1 MKTTFAAIATPDSG
15 TLVLGAVDG
24 SKLTATGADIDRN
37 TGGALKRA
45 MKAGRFTGKKGQL
58 LSILQPQGLKL
69 DRIVLVGLGK
79 PANLTALA
87 MRDIG
92 GKVIADLLGSGD
104 QTAAVAVDPIKG
116 AKATG
121 PALAAN
127 FAYGAA
133 LRNYRFDRYRT
144 KEKPED
150 KPRLKSLKVMTGTAA
165 AARTAFAGMTK
176 VADGVFTARDLVT
189 EPGNVI
195 YPKTLAAEAKKLT
208 KLGVKVEV
216 LGEARMKTLGMGALL
231 GVGHGSA
238 HESQLIVMQ
247 WNGAAASKKPV
258 AFVGKGVTFDTG
270 GISIKPAAGMEAMK
284 FDMGG
289 SAAVIGAMK
298 ALAGRKAKV
307 NVVGVI
313 GAVENMPSSSAQ
325 RPGDVVTSMSGQ
337 TIEVINTDAE
347 GRLVLA
353 DALWYTQK
361 RFKPQF
367 MVNLATLTGAIIT
380 SLGYEYAGL
389 FSNNDKLSERLTK
402 AGEAENEKVWRLP
415 THDNYDK
422 QIKSEIAD
430 MANVGGP
437 GAGSITA
444 AKFLERFV
452 NKVPWAHLDIA
463 AMVWPKEGT
472 DIHPKGASG
481 FGVRLL
487 DRLVA
492 DYYEGK

>member
-15 TLVLGAVDG
+15 TLVLGVVDG
-24 SKLTATGADIDRN
+24 NKLTVTGAEIDRK

-45 MKAGRFTGKKGQL
+45 LKTGRFTGKKGQL

-69 DRIVLVGLGK
+69 DRIVVVGLGK
-79 PANLTALA
+79 PADLTALV

-92 GKVIADLLGSGD
+92 GKVIANLFGAGD
-104 QTAAVAVDPIKG
+104 QTAAMVVDPIKG

-121 PALAAN
+121 PALAPN

-195 YPKTLAAEAKKLT
+195 YPKTLAAEARKLA

-216 LGEARMKTLGMGALL
+216 LGEARMKKLGMGALL
-231 GVGHGSA
+231 GVGQGSA
-238 HESQLIVMQ
+238 HESQLIIMQ

-270 GISIKPAAGMEAMK
+270 GISIKPAGGMEAMK

-313 GAVENMPSSSAQ
+313 GAVENMPSSTAQ

-367 MVNLATLTGAIIT
+367 MVNLATLTGAIIMA
-380 SLGYEYAGL
+380 LGYEYAGL
-389 FSNNDKLSERLTK
+389 FSNDDKLAERLTK
-402 AGEAENEKVWRLP
+402 AGEAENEKVWRMP

-422 QIKSEIAD
+422 KIKSEIAD

-463 AMVWPKEGT
+463 AMVWPKEGADVT
-472 DIHPKGASG
+472 PKGASG

-487 DRLVA
+487 DRLIA

>member
-1 MKTTFAAIATPDSG
+1 MKFTFTAIATPRGG
-15 TLVLGAVDG
+15 TLVLGATDG
-24 SKLTATGADIDRN
+24 NKLGTTGAAIDRE
-37 TGGALKRA
+37 TGGALRRA
-45 MKAGRFTGKKGQL
+45 LKAGRFTGKKGQL
-58 LSILQPQGLKL
+58 LSIVQPQDIGL

-79 PANLTALA
+79 PSELTALA
-87 MRDIG
+87 ARDIG
-92 GKVIADLLGSGD
+92 GKVIANLLSAGD
-104 QTAAVAVDPIKG
+104 QTAAVVIDPVKG
-116 AKATG
+116 AKGTG
-121 PALAAN
+121 PVLAAN
-127 FAYGAA
+127 FAYGAR
-133 LRNYRFDRYRT
+133 LRSYRFDRYRT
-144 KEKPED
+144 KTKPED
-150 KPRLKSLKVMTGTAA
+150 KPRLKSLTVMSGSAP
-165 AARTAFAGMTK
+165 AARKAFNAMAK

-195 YPKTLAAEAKKLT
+195 YPKTLAAEARKLT

-216 LGEARMKTLGMGALL
+216 FGEARMKKLGMGALL
-231 GVGHGSA
+231 GVGQGSA
-238 HESQLIVMQ
+238 RESQFIVMR
-247 WNGAAASKKPV
+247 WNGAAASKKPL

-270 GISIKPAAGMEAMK
+270 GISLKPGGGMEAMK

-289 SAAVIGAMK
+289 SAAVIGLMR
-298 ALAGRKAKV
+298 ALAGRKAKA
-307 NVVGVI
+307 NVVGVV

-353 DALWYTQK
+353 DALWYTQS

-367 MVNLATLTGAIIT
+367 MVNLATLTGAIIV

-402 AGEAENEKVWRLP
+402 AGEAENEKLWRLP

-422 QIKSEIAD
+422 HIKSEIAD
-430 MANVGGP
+430 MKNVGGP
-437 GAGSITA
+437 GAGSISA

-472 DIHPKGASG
+472 DVNPKGASG

-487 DRLVA
+487 DRMVA